1 MESTSNRKKYLA
13 KNTALFALNSVG
25 TNMIT
30 FFLVPIYT
38 AALSTSDYGTADL
51 VSTIATVLVPIMTLN
66 IGEAVM
72 RFSLDENADYNKIM
86 SVGIVVAIASMCV
99 GACAFPIIGNI
110 QSLKTYGIYIVLYCV
125 TQGIYQ
131 IAVCYLRGTEQL
143 TYFAIGNII
152 HVIATASFNIL
163 FLIVFK
169 MGLPGYFTAY
179 ILGYIVGTVYA
190 VFKGKIL
197 NVLRK
202 FEFDI
207 SLEKAMV
214 RYSIVLVPTSL
225 MWWIMNSSDR
235 IMVTAMVGIAANG
248 IYAVSYKV
256 PTIVSTMS
264 TVFNQAWS
272 YSAIKESKSKDSEEF
287 NNRMFNSFFQFQILV
302 TSGLLLIIRPFIK
315 VYVSAAYYESWKY
328 TPYLLVGYF
337 FMSLGTFLSTSYTV
351 HKDSR
356 GFLISGMAGAIINVA
371 LNSVLI
377 PVIGVAG
384 AALATCVSYFS
395 VFAYRVVD
403 TRKYVKIKIV
413 RTRYLLGIGIMIL
426 MASTLIFDF
435 ACSGL
440 FLILEF
446 VMVLFLEKDY
456 IFKILKLAI
465 SVAKR
470 WLYKNN
476 ENSM

>member
-1 MESTSNRKKYLA
+1 MESTNDRKKYLA
-13 KNTALFALNSVG
+13 KNTALFALNSIG
-25 TNMIT
+25 TKMIT

-38 AALSTSDYGTADL
+38 AALTTSDYGTADL

-86 SVGIVVAIASMCV
+86 SVGIVLAIISMIF
-99 GACAFPIIGNI
+99 GACTFPIIRAI
-110 QSLKTYGIYIVLYCV
+110 QSIKSYGIYIVLYCV

-152 HVIATASFNIL
+152 HVIATAFFNIL
-163 FLIVFK
+163 FLIILK
-169 MGLPGYFTAY
+169 IGLPGYFTAY
-179 ILGYIVGTVYA
+179 ILGYIAGTVYA
-190 VFKGKIL
+190 IFRGKIL
-197 NVLRK
+197 NVLHR
-202 FEFDI
+202 FEFDS
-207 SLEKAMV
+207 SLAKSMV

-272 YSAIKESKSKDSEEF
+272 YSAIKESKSQDSEEF
-287 NNRMFNSFFQFQILV
+287 NNQMFDSFFQFQILV
-302 TSGLLLIIRPFIK
+302 TSGLLLIIRSFIK

-328 TPYLLVGYF
+328 TPYLLIGYF

-371 LNSVLI
+371 LNGVLI

-384 AALATCVSYFS
+384 AALATCLSYFS
-395 VFAYRVVD
+395 VFVYRIVD
-403 TRKYVKIKIV
+403 TRKYVRIKIV
-413 RTRYLLGIGIMIL
+413 RTRYLVGIGIMIL
-426 MASTLIFDF
+426 MASTLLFDS
-435 ACSGL
+435 AHSGL
-440 FLILEF
+440 LLMLEF
-446 VMVLFLEKDY
+446 VLILFVEKDY
-456 IFKILKLAI
+456 IFKILKLVI
-465 SVAKR
+465 SIAKR
-470 WLYKNN
+470 TVIKK
-476 ENSM
+476 